1 MQFKREAGK
10 VIVAMAKMVNYIISV
25 IGVVERS
32 RVSWS
37 DL

>member
-25 IGVVERS
+25 IGVVEGS